1 MRLCLPMAGGER
13 REPLTLPPS
22 SSGDQKGPG
31 KGERILYLPTPTLF
45 RHSHVTPHSMMG
57 TPHHAFQSHSNHT

>member
-31 KGERILYLPTPTLF
+31 KGERILYLPTPPF
-45 RHSHVTPHSMMG
+45 SDTPMS
-57 TPHHAFQSHSNHT
+57 PHTA